1 MENIFKEW
9 SWRGLLFDAT
19 EEAEKALGSELL
31 VVYNGFDPTAD
42 SLHVGNLIPMIGLAR
57 LQRYGHQ
64 PIALAGG
71 GTGMIGDP
79 SGRSTERNLMTIEE
93 IQHNVECIKI
103 QLAALLDFE
112 LQSNPAL
119 LVNNADWL
127 SKISMLDFLRD
138 VGKHFSINYM
148 TSKDS
153 VKSRLGR
160 ESGGGLS
167 YTEFSYMLLQAYDF
181 HHLYNQYGCKMQVG
195 GSDQW
200 GNITAGTTLV
210 RKLDGAT
217 VHGAVYPLLTRA
229 DGSKFGKTAE
239 GDSVWL
245 DPERTSPYRFYQFFL
260 NTLDDDVLK
269 MLCFYTFLSQDEIA
283 EYEQAVHDE
292 PQKREAQ
299 KRLAVET
306 TRLFR
311 GESGLTKATKASEVF
326 FGGELDGLD
335 AKDIQDIFA
344 DVPSATVEKQ
354 DLSGEGMPLPNL
366 LASAGVAK
374 SRGEARRL
382 ISNGG
387 LYINNIKAVDTDQA
401 VTMEHSI
408 EGQFLVIRKG
418 KKTYHLV
425 KVA

>member
-9 SWRGLLFDAT
+9 NWRGLLFDAT
-19 EEAEKALGSELL
+19 EETEKALGSEPL

-79 SGRSTERNLMTIEE
+79 SGRSTERNLMTAEE
-93 IQHNVECIKI
+93 IHHNVECIKV
-103 QLAALLDFE
+103 QLASLLDFE
-112 LQSNPAL
+112 VKSNPAL

-127 SKISMLDFLRD
+127 SQISMLEFLRD

-153 VKSRLGR
+153 VKSRLDR
-160 ESGGGLS
+160 ESGGLS

-181 HHLYNQYGCKMQVG
+181 HYLYKNRGCKMQVG

-217 VHGAVYPLLTRA
+217 VHGAVYPLLTRS

-260 NTLDDDVLK
+260 NTLDGDVIK
-269 MLCFYTFLSQDEIA
+269 MLCFYTFLSQDEMGG
-283 EYEQAVHDE
+283 YEQAVRDE
-292 PQKREAQ
+292 PHKREAQ

-306 TRLFR
+306 TRLFH

-335 AKDIQDIFA
+335 AQDVQDIFA
-344 DVPSATVEKQ
+344 DVPSATIGRQ
-354 DLSGEGMPLPNL
+354 ALSGEGIPLPNL
-366 LASAGVAK
+366 LADAGVAK

-382 ISNGG
+382 IANGG
-387 LYINNIKAVDTDQA
+387 VYINNIKVGDTDQA
-401 VTMEHSI
+401 ITMEQSI
-408 EGQFLVIRKG
+408 DGQFLVIRKG
-418 KKTYHLV
+418 KKNYHLV
-425 KVA
+425 KVE